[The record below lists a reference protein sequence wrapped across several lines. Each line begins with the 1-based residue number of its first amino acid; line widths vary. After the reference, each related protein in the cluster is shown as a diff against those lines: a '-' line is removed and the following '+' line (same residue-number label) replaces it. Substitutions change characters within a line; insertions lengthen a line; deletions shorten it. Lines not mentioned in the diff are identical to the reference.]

1 MPSTKDYKMII
12 PEQPKI
18 ASFPETSKVWVYQS
32 DREFTS
38 EEQDYISEKLYSFIS
53 GWESHG
59 RKLTGTFEIR
69 YNRFIIIAVD
79 ESISDASGCSID
91 KSVVIIREIAAHT
104 GTNLLDRS
112 LVAFRNASS
121 PIHIVKFNEVSSA
134 VKQGIIT
141 QETLIYN
148 NTITSLQELKM
159 NWELPA
165 KNSWVSRFF
174 NN

>member
-1 MPSTKDYKMII
+1 MII

-32 DREFTS
+32 DREFS
-38 EEQDYISEKLYSFIS
+38 LEEQDYISEKLYTFIS

-69 YNRFIIIAVD
+69 FNRFIILAVD

-91 KSVVIIREIAAHT
+91 KSVVIIREIASQT

-112 LVAFRNASS
+112 LVAYKNASS
-121 PIHIVKFNEVSSA
+121 PIHIVKFNEVSTA
-134 VKQGIIT
+134 IKQGIIT
-141 QETLIYN
+141 KETLIYN
-148 NTITSLQELKM
+148 NTISSLQELQM
-159 NWELPA
+159 NWEIPA
-165 KNSWVSRFF
+165 KNSWASRFF

>member
-1 MPSTKDYKMII
+1 MII

-18 ASFPETSKVWVYQS
+18 ASFPENSKVWVYQS

-38 EEQDYISEKLYSFIS
+38 EEKDYISEKLYTFIS

-59 RKLTGTFEIR
+59 RKLEGTFEIR
-69 YNRFIIIAVD
+69 FNRFIILAVD

-112 LVAFRNASS
+112 LVAYRNASS
-121 PIHIVKFNEVSSA
+121 PIHIVKFNEISAA
-134 VKQGIIT
+134 VKQSIIT
-141 QETLIYN
+141 PETLIYN
-148 NTITSLQELKM
+148 NTITSLQELQK
-159 NWELPA
+159 NWEIPA
-165 KNSWVSRFF
+165 KNTWVSRFF

>member
-1 MPSTKDYKMII
+1 MII

-18 ASFPETSKVWVYQS
+18 ASFPKNSKVWVYQS
-32 DREFTS
+32 DREFTFN
-38 EEQDYISEKLYSFIS
+38 EQEYISEKLYSFIS

-69 YNRFIIIAVD
+69 FNRFIIIAVD
-79 ESISDASGCSID
+79 ENISDASGCSID
-91 KSVVIIREIAAHT
+91 KSVVIIREIATHT

-112 LVAFRNASS
+112 LVAYKNASS
-121 PIHIVKFNEVSSA
+121 PIHTVKFNEISAA

-141 QETLIYN
+141 PETLIYN
-148 NTITSLQELKM
+148 NTITSLLELQM
-159 NWELPA
+159 NWEIPA
-165 KNSWVSRFF
+165 KSSWVSRFF

>member
-1 MPSTKDYKMII
+1 MII

-18 ASFPETSKVWVYQS
+18 ASFPKNSKVWVYQS
-32 DREFTS
+32 DREFS
-38 EEQDYISEKLYSFIS
+38 LEEQGYISEKLNTFVS

-59 RKLTGTFEIR
+59 RKLAGTFEIR
-69 YNRFIIIAVD
+69 FNRFIIIAVD
-79 ESISDASGCSID
+79 ESVSDASGCSID

-104 GTNLLDRS
+104 GANLLDRS
-112 LVAFRNASS
+112 LVAIRNASS
-121 PIHIVKFNEVSSA
+121 PIHIVKFNEVSAA

-148 NTITSLQELKM
+148 NTITSLQELET
-159 NWELPA
+159 NWEIPA
-165 KNSWVSRFF
+165 KSSWVSRFF

>member
-1 MPSTKDYKMII
+1 MII

-32 DREFTS
+32 DREFTF
-38 EEQDYISEKLYSFIS
+38 EEQDYISEKLYTFTS

-69 YNRFIIIAVD
+69 FNRFIIIAVD

-112 LVAFRNASS
+112 LVAYRNASS
-121 PIHIVKFNEVSSA
+121 PIQIVKFNEVSAA
-134 VKQGIIT
+134 VIQGIIT
-141 QETLIYN
+141 PETLIYN
-148 NTITSLQELKM
+148 NTITSLQEWQM

-165 KNSWVSRFF
+165 KKSWVSRFF